1 MITFTA
7 EDAKDRIDEVFS
19 AAVIAPVEIT
29 SIDGSILRITSVP
42 PADRP
47 LGERN
52 QHDALEDMRHR
63 IGCEILSRFPLSTVR
78 DRSRNNLL
86 RWRAQGVWSK
96 YYEEWLRIIESDS
109 DVSLI
114 SYMIGF
120 DEDCYRLRQSMPY
133 VGMLEQSLVR
143 RIHAGHPSLP

>member
-7 EDAKDRIDEVFS
+7 DEAKNRIDEMFS
-19 AAVIAPVEIT
+19 AALIAPVEIT
-29 SIDGSILRITSVP
+29 SHDGFVFRILSVQQGNELP
-42 PADRP
+42 
-47 LGERN
+47 GERN
-52 QHDALEDMRHR
+52 QHDVLDGMRHR

-86 RWRAQGVWSK
+86 RWRAQGVWSES
-96 YYEEWLRIIESDS
+96 YDEWLRIIESGS
-109 DVSLI
+109 DIFLVSV
-114 SYMIGF
+114 MIGF

-143 RIHAGHPSLP
+143 RIHAAL